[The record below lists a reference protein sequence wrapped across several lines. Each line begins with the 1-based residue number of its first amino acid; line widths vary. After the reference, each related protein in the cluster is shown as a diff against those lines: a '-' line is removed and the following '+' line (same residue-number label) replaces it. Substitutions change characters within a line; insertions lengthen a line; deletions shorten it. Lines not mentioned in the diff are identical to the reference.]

1 MLTITK
7 SMWSLISDEDA
18 DFINRIKKR
27 LTLLSA
33 DGQNLIT
40 LYMNVENS
48 STSLYVQ
55 SGCVDDLILP
65 YFHFNNIID
74 QRKIIDIDVKE
85 TMKKVKQVY
94 DEMALASP
102 GFEVREHQLMGTL
115 KCLINKHGICE
126 AATGCFV
133 GDTLI
138 LTNTG
143 FETLSS
149 LSTCFNGKSV
159 FCSDGKFHNIISA
172 HLSKYVK
179 DTLKI
184 KFNDG
189 VVVECTPDH
198 LFLLSNGKYVE
209 AINLLAES
217 PVAGVYGSRIV
228 EQVFAE
234 HYVEPIPVY
243 DIEVDCDLHNFAL
256 SNGVIV
262 HNSGKT
268 EIIASLFKLIDGK
281 ILVINNRTNILN
293 QIEGRARLRGVDRK
307 IEYLNRNPVLD
318 NSDIIVSTNNLVW
331 NMVKRQDPKIMRYLK
346 SVRAI
351 IVDECFIGSTKVLTE
366 FGEKQI
372 KDIVEGER
380 VWTFNELTSC
390 YELNSVEKLIEKPL
404 VKNLVKVSTKT
415 KSFVCTEDHKIF
427 TKNGW
432 KEAKYL
438 TNDDY
443 LCEVSD
449 GIKIRQHA
457 LFNVWKINITSNKA
471 TEGLFTKIRSY
482 LLLSRMFKKEIGTS
496 GKHKYDENK
505 FASSEYY
512 FEEDERTKP
521 DVKRRSSGKSKQY
534 IKSYELETKSSWWK
548 WLWAN
553 CSSTNVAK
561 RIRWFCSR
569 VCNKN
574 GFFTKRQF
582 RLSNVLQSRFGERKA
597 ENCHRSRWF
606 FTLFFKG
613 SRTGCKE
620 RKVFNFNR
628 VESVEIQKCGDSKQ
642 CARLCPESKVYDL
655 TVQNNHNYFVEGYL
669 VHNCHHGSCQSIA
682 IPAMIA
688 NPEYLIGFTASPFKE
703 GGQCVDDIVL
713 KALFGNSFY
722 YISSKYLRDKGYS
735 SLVYSYYINYA
746 PKAHVFCRGCTD
758 VYKKYVA
765 ENFNRNEAAYRC
777 IDFCYRNN
785 LKILVMVSRI
795 EHGKAILREMEDRGI
810 KALFMCGGNT
820 IYEATNATEKTKKG
834 MVQHVVVER
843 KGNAET
849 IKKAIRE
856 EGYRVI
862 VGNVVFNEGIDVPEF
877 DVGILMDAGKNI
889 ISHVQRIGRVT
900 RRKDKGLNC
909 SVFVDFNDKG
919 HPYLESWVRERKKHL
934 ADEGIPEINEDQ
946 FKLLIQKMGASKLG

>member
-33 DGQNLIT
+33 DGQSLIT
-40 LYMNVENS
+40 LYMEVENTK
-48 STSLYVQ
+48 TSLYVQ

-65 YFHFNNIID
+65 YFHFENVID
-74 QRKIIDIDVKE
+74 QRKVIDIDVKS
-85 TMKKVKQVY
+85 TMQKVRQVY
-94 DEMALASP
+94 NEMALASP

-149 LSTCFNGKSV
+149 LSMNFKGKSV
-159 FCSDGKFHNIISA
+159 FCSDGKFHSIVSA

-189 VVVECTPDH
+189 VKVECTPEH
-198 LFLLSNGKYVE
+198 LFLLNNGKYVE
-209 AINLLAES
+209 AIDLLAES

-234 HYVEPIPVY
+234 HYVDPIPVY

-293 QIEGRARLRGVDRK
+293 QIEGRAKLRGIDRK

-331 NMVKRQDPKIMRYLK
+331 NMVKRNDPKIMRYLK
-346 SVRAI
+346 SVKAI

-372 KDIVEGER
+372 KDIVEGEK

-449 GIKIRQHA
+449 GIKIRQHT
-457 LFNVWKINITSNKA
+457 LFNVWKINRTSNKA
-471 TEGLFTKIRSY
+471 TEGLFTKIWSY

-496 GKHKYDENK
+496 GEYKYDENK
-505 FASSEYY
+505 FASSEYH
-512 FEEDERTKP
+512 FEEDERTKSN
-521 DVKRRSSGKSKQY
+521 VKRRSSGKSKQY

-553 CSSTNVAK
+553 CSSTNIAK
-561 RIRWFCSR
+561 RI
-569 VCNKN
+569 
-574 GFFTKRQF
+574 
-582 RLSNVLQSRFGERKA
+582 
-597 ENCHRSRWF
+597 RWF

-628 VESVEIQKCGDSKQ
+628 VESVEIQKCEDSKQ

-682 IPAMIA
+682 IPAMVA

-746 PKAHVFCRGCTD
+746 PKSFVFCKSCAD

-765 ENFNRNEAAYRC
+765 ESFNRNEAAYRC
-777 IDFCYRNN
+777 IEFCYKNN
-785 LKILVMVSRI
+785 LKILVMVNRI
-795 EHGKAILREMEDRGI
+795 EHGKAIVREMKDKGI

-820 IYEATNATEKTKKG
+820 IYEAIDATEKTKKG
-834 MVQHVVVER
+834 IVQHVVVER

-919 HPYLESWVRERKKHL
+919 HPYLESWTRERKQHL
-934 ADEGIPEINEDQ
+934 ENEGIPEINEEQ
-946 FKLLIQKMGASKLG
+946 FKMLIKKMGESRIG

>member
-7 SMWSLISDEDA
+7 SMWSLISDEDS
-18 DFINRIKKR
+18 DFIKRIKKR
-27 LTLLSA
+27 LTMLSS
-33 DGQNLIT
+33 DGQSLIT
-40 LYMNVENS
+40 LYRDVENS
-48 STSLYVQ
+48 TTSLYVQ

-65 YFHFNNIID
+65 YFRFNTVID
-74 QRKIIDIDVKE
+74 QRKIIDIDVKA
-85 TMKKVKQVY
+85 TMQKVRQAY
-94 DEMALASP
+94 NEMALASP

-143 FETLSS
+143 FETLQS
-149 LSTCFNGKSV
+149 LSMDFNGKSV
-159 FCSDGKFHNIISA
+159 FCSDGKFHSIISA

-179 DTLKI
+179 DTLRI

-209 AINLLAES
+209 AISLLVES

-234 HYVEPIPVY
+234 HYVDPIPVY
-243 DIEVDCDLHNFAL
+243 DIEVDCELHNFAL

-268 EIIASLFKLIDGK
+268 EIISSLFKLIDGK

-293 QIEGRARLRGVDRK
+293 QIEGRAKLRGVTRK

-331 NMVKRQDPKIMRYLK
+331 NMVKRNDPKIMRYLK
-346 SVRAI
+346 SVTAI
-351 IVDECFIGSTKVLTE
+351 IVDEC
-366 FGEKQI
+366 
-372 KDIVEGER
+372 
-380 VWTFNELTSC
+380 
-390 YELNSVEKLIEKPL
+390 
-404 VKNLVKVSTKT
+404 
-415 KSFVCTEDHKIF
+415 
-427 TKNGW
+427 
-432 KEAKYL
+432 
-438 TNDDY
+438 
-443 LCEVSD
+443 
-449 GIKIRQHA
+449 
-457 LFNVWKINITSNKA
+457 
-471 TEGLFTKIRSY
+471 
-482 LLLSRMFKKEIGTS
+482 
-496 GKHKYDENK
+496 
-505 FASSEYY
+505 
-512 FEEDERTKP
+512 
-521 DVKRRSSGKSKQY
+521 
-534 IKSYELETKSSWWK
+534 
-548 WLWAN
+548 
-553 CSSTNVAK
+553 
-561 RIRWFCSR
+561 
-569 VCNKN
+569 
-574 GFFTKRQF
+574 
-582 RLSNVLQSRFGERKA
+582 
-597 ENCHRSRWF
+597 
-606 FTLFFKG
+606 
-613 SRTGCKE
+613 
-620 RKVFNFNR
+620 
-628 VESVEIQKCGDSKQ
+628 
-642 CARLCPESKVYDL
+642 
-655 TVQNNHNYFVEGYL
+655 
-669 VHNCHHGSCQSIA
+669 HHGACQSIA
-682 IPAMIA
+682 IPAMVA

-746 PKAHVFCRGCTD
+746 PKSFTYCRSCTD
-758 VYKKYVA
+758 VYKKYIA

-777 IDFCYRNN
+777 IDYCYRNH
-785 LKILVMVSRI
+785 LKILVMVNRI
-795 EHGKAILREMEDRGI
+795 EHGKAIVREMKDRGI
-810 KALFMCGGNT
+810 KSLFMCGGNT
-820 IYEATNATEKTKKG
+820 IYEAIDATEKTSKG
-834 MVQHVVVER
+834 IVQHKVIER

-919 HPYLESWVRERKKHL
+919 HQYIESWVRERKQHL
-934 ADEGIPEINEDQ
+934 VDEGIPEINEEQ
-946 FKLLIQKMGASKLG
+946 FKLLIKKMGESRIG

>member
-27 LTLLSA
+27 LTILSA

-85 TMKKVKQVY
+85 TMKNVRRVY

-143 FETLSS
+143 FETLMS
-149 LSTCFNGKSV
+149 LSFNFNGKAV
-159 FCSDGKFHNIISA
+159 FCSDGKFHNIVSA

-179 DTLKI
+179 DTLRI

-243 DIEVDCDLHNFAL
+243 DIEVDSDLHNFAL

-293 QIEGRARLRGVDRK
+293 QIEGRAKLRGVDRK

-346 SVRAI
+346 SVKAI
-351 IVDECFIGSTKVLTE
+351 IVDE
-366 FGEKQI
+366 
-372 KDIVEGER
+372 
-380 VWTFNELTSC
+380 
-390 YELNSVEKLIEKPL
+390 
-404 VKNLVKVSTKT
+404 
-415 KSFVCTEDHKIF
+415 
-427 TKNGW
+427 
-432 KEAKYL
+432 
-438 TNDDY
+438 
-443 LCEVSD
+443 
-449 GIKIRQHA
+449 
-457 LFNVWKINITSNKA
+457 
-471 TEGLFTKIRSY
+471 
-482 LLLSRMFKKEIGTS
+482 
-496 GKHKYDENK
+496 
-505 FASSEYY
+505 
-512 FEEDERTKP
+512 
-521 DVKRRSSGKSKQY
+521 
-534 IKSYELETKSSWWK
+534 
-548 WLWAN
+548 
-553 CSSTNVAK
+553 
-561 RIRWFCSR
+561 
-569 VCNKN
+569 
-574 GFFTKRQF
+574 
-582 RLSNVLQSRFGERKA
+582 
-597 ENCHRSRWF
+597 
-606 FTLFFKG
+606 
-613 SRTGCKE
+613 
-620 RKVFNFNR
+620 
-628 VESVEIQKCGDSKQ
+628 
-642 CARLCPESKVYDL
+642 
-655 TVQNNHNYFVEGYL
+655 
-669 VHNCHHGSCQSIA
+669 CHHGSCQSIA
-682 IPAMIA
+682 IPAMVA
-688 NPEYLIGFTASPFKE
+688 NPEYLIGFTASPFKD

-746 PKAHVFCRGCTD
+746 PKSHVYCRGCTD

-795 EHGKAILREMEDRGI
+795 EHGKSILREMADRGI

-820 IYEATNATEKTKKG
+820 IYEATDATEKTKNG
-834 MVQHVVVER
+834 MIQHVVVER

-934 ADEGIPEINEDQ
+934 ADEGIPEINDEQ
-946 FKLLIQKMGASKLG
+946 FKLLIQKMGASKFG

>member
-33 DGQNLIT
+33 DGQSLIT
-40 LYMNVENS
+40 LYMEVENTK
-48 STSLYVQ
+48 TSLYVQ

-65 YFHFNNIID
+65 YFHFETVID
-74 QRKIIDIDVKE
+74 QRKVIDIDVKS
-85 TMKKVKQVY
+85 TMQKVRQAY
-94 DEMALASP
+94 NEMALASP
-102 GFEVREHQLMGTL
+102 GFEVREHQLIGTL

-149 LSTCFNGKSV
+149 LSMNFNGKSV
-159 FCSDGKFHNIISA
+159 FCSDGKFHSIVSA

-189 VVVECTPDH
+189 VKVECTPDH

-217 PVAGVYGSRIV
+217 PVAGVYGSRVV

-234 HYVEPIPVY
+234 HYVDPIPVY

-293 QIEGRARLRGVDRK
+293 QIEGRAKLRGIDRK

-331 NMVKRQDPKIMRYLK
+331 NMVKRNDPKIMRYLK

-372 KDIVEGER
+372 KDIVEGEK
-380 VWTFNELTSC
+380 VWTFNEFTSC

-449 GIKIRQHA
+449 DIKIRQH
-457 LFNVWKINITSNKA
+457 
-471 TEGLFTKIRSY
+471 
-482 LLLSRMFKKEIGTS
+482 
-496 GKHKYDENK
+496 
-505 FASSEYY
+505 
-512 FEEDERTKP
+512 
-521 DVKRRSSGKSKQY
+521 
-534 IKSYELETKSSWWK
+534 
-548 WLWAN
+548 
-553 CSSTNVAK
+553 
-561 RIRWFCSR
+561 
-569 VCNKN
+569 
-574 GFFTKRQF
+574 
-582 RLSNVLQSRFGERKA
+582 
-597 ENCHRSRWF
+597 
-606 FTLFFKG
+606 TLFFKG
-613 SRTGCKE
+613 SITGCKE

-682 IPAMIA
+682 IPAMVA

-746 PKAHVFCRGCTD
+746 PKSFVFCKSCTD

-765 ENFNRNEAAYRC
+765 ESFNRNEAAYRC
-777 IDFCYRNN
+777 IEFCYKNN
-785 LKILVMVSRI
+785 LKILVMVNRI
-795 EHGKAILREMEDRGI
+795 EHGKAIVREMKDKGI

-820 IYEATNATEKTKKG
+820 IYEAIDATEKTKKG
-834 MVQHVVVER
+834 IVQHVVVER

-919 HPYLESWVRERKKHL
+919 HPYLESWTRERKQHL
-934 ADEGIPEINEDQ
+934 ENEGIPEINEEQ
-946 FKLLIQKMGASKLG
+946 FKMLIKKMGESRIG

>member
-33 DGQNLIT
+33 DGQSLIT
-40 LYMNVENS
+40 LYMEVENTK
-48 STSLYVQ
+48 TSLYVQ

-65 YFHFNNIID
+65 YFHFETVID
-74 QRKIIDIDVKE
+74 QRKVIDIDVKS
-85 TMKKVKQVY
+85 TMQKVRQAY
-94 DEMALASP
+94 NEMALASP
-102 GFEVREHQLMGTL
+102 GFEVREHQLIGTL

-149 LSTCFNGKSV
+149 LSMNFNGKSV
-159 FCSDGKFHNIISA
+159 FCSDGKFHSIVSA

-189 VVVECTPDH
+189 VKVECTPDH

-217 PVAGVYGSRIV
+217 PVAGVYGSRVV

-234 HYVEPIPVY
+234 HYVDPIPVY

-293 QIEGRARLRGVDRK
+293 QIEGRAKLRGIDRK

-331 NMVKRQDPKIMRYLK
+331 NMVKRNDPKIMRYLK

-351 IVDECFIGSTKVLTE
+351 IVDEC
-366 FGEKQI
+366 
-372 KDIVEGER
+372 
-380 VWTFNELTSC
+380 
-390 YELNSVEKLIEKPL
+390 
-404 VKNLVKVSTKT
+404 
-415 KSFVCTEDHKIF
+415 
-427 TKNGW
+427 
-432 KEAKYL
+432 
-438 TNDDY
+438 
-443 LCEVSD
+443 
-449 GIKIRQHA
+449 
-457 LFNVWKINITSNKA
+457 
-471 TEGLFTKIRSY
+471 
-482 LLLSRMFKKEIGTS
+482 
-496 GKHKYDENK
+496 
-505 FASSEYY
+505 
-512 FEEDERTKP
+512 
-521 DVKRRSSGKSKQY
+521 
-534 IKSYELETKSSWWK
+534 
-548 WLWAN
+548 
-553 CSSTNVAK
+553 
-561 RIRWFCSR
+561 
-569 VCNKN
+569 
-574 GFFTKRQF
+574 
-582 RLSNVLQSRFGERKA
+582 
-597 ENCHRSRWF
+597 
-606 FTLFFKG
+606 
-613 SRTGCKE
+613 
-620 RKVFNFNR
+620 
-628 VESVEIQKCGDSKQ
+628 
-642 CARLCPESKVYDL
+642 
-655 TVQNNHNYFVEGYL
+655 
-669 VHNCHHGSCQSIA
+669 HHGSCQSIA
-682 IPAMIA
+682 IPAMVA

-746 PKAHVFCRGCTD
+746 PKSFVFCKSCTD

-765 ENFNRNEAAYRC
+765 ESFNRNEAAYRC
-777 IDFCYRNN
+777 IEFCYKNN
-785 LKILVMVSRI
+785 LKILVMVNRI
-795 EHGKAILREMEDRGI
+795 EHGKAIVREMKDKGI

-820 IYEATNATEKTKKG
+820 IYEAIDATEKTKKG
-834 MVQHVVVER
+834 IVQHVVVER

-856 EGYRVI
+856 GGYRVI

-919 HPYLESWVRERKKHL
+919 HPYLESWTRERKQHL
-934 ADEGIPEINEDQ
+934 ENEGIPEINEEQ
-946 FKLLIQKMGASKLG
+946 FKMLIKKMGESRIG